1 MWSLLAS
8 IEIDDDWILG
18 ELLLG
23 WFCRRRYG
31 IFPIFKDNAAMLVES
46 DGPNKKANLMPC
58 LEKRHPTARQRHI
71 IDGVKSGANVRQS
84 RPRGAV
90 R

>member
-31 IFPIFKDNAAMLVES
+31 IFPIFKDNVAILVES
-46 DGPNKKANLMPC
+46 DGP
-58 LEKRHPTARQRHI
+58 KRKQISCHVLRNGIPL
-71 IDGVKSGANVRQS
+71 
-84 RPRGAV
+84 RGSATSSTESNQAPM
-90 R
+90 